1 VVSLI
6 PVRGGNGEMQR
17 LADQGIFCPP
27 TAMQLEEAL
36 EGAQRLE
43 RGVVLADLWDA
54 EGLAGCSECRI
65 ARIERMDRL
74 NRSGGDQPPVTCQV
88 CEEVDQPDER

>member
-1 VVSLI
+1 MVSLI

-27 TAMQLEEAL
+27 TAMQLERALDEAL
-36 EGAQRLE
+36 QLDQGI
-43 RGVVLADLWDA
+43 VLADLWDA
-54 EGLAGCSECRI
+54 EGLAGCSECRT

-74 NRSGGDQPPVTCQV
+74 NRGGGGEPPVTCRV
-88 CEEVDQPDER
+88 C